1 MAAIDLLW
9 SAGGCKHCVFQREA
23 QLDMNSL
30 QRQLHTKH
38 GRLLIESAETTA
50 VRERQRC
57 ERVRQIKKHNKYIF
71 LNVRSWWLQKLTIF
85 VFS

>member
-38 GRLLIESAETTA
+38 GRRVLLIKSAETTA

-57 ERVRQIKKHNKYIF
+57 ERVRQITSTISTFFKMC
-71 LNVRSWWLQKLTIF
+71 VRGG
-85 VFS
+85 